1 MTARDPARVR
11 EAVVRALGAEH
22 VRAAAPPAD
31 AVDDRL
37 PAVVARPA
45 SAAEVAE
52 LLALAARE
60 GLAVI
65 PTGAG
70 TKRALGNLPERA
82 DVLLELGALAALHD
96 WSPRDGVLGAGAALG
111 VADAERLVAADAHT
125 LGGDWPVTG
134 RATLGGCAAAGRP
147 PLEADGPAGPRWSV
161 IAVEVAHP
169 DGTLRRHGARVAKN
183 VAGFDLVRLQVGALG
198 TLGVITE
205 LTIRAR
211 PRAARDLG
219 GASAAPSAIRAAALG
234 PDGRELAVVE
244 VRVPAGRL
252 PAQRDADVLRVDEPV
267 ASAAARER
275 FQRWLGEWRALTA
288 QARGL
293 AIVHS
298 APPAW
303 KRGLDVW
310 CGEPPAA
317 LAMMRELKALY
328 DPARVLNPGR
338 YVAGL

>member
-1 MTARDPARVR
+1 MTAREPERVR
-11 EAVVRALGAEH
+11 EAVARALGAER
-22 VRAAAPPAD
+22 VRAATAPSD

-37 PAVVARPA
+37 PAVVVRPA

-52 LLALAARE
+52 ILALAARE

-82 DVLLELGALAALHD
+82 DVLLDLGALAALRD
-96 WSPRDGVLGAGAALG
+96 WSPRDGVLGAGAALR
-111 VADAERLVAADAHT
+111 VADAQRVVAADAHT
-125 LGGDWPVTG
+125 LGRDWPVTG
-134 RATLGGCAAAGRP
+134 AATLGGCAAAGRP
-147 PLEADGPAGPRWSV
+147 PLDANGPAGPRWSV

-211 PRAARDLG
+211 PRAARGHGD
-219 GASAAPSAIRAAALG
+219 ASAGPSAIHALALG
-234 PDGRELAVVE
+234 PDRRELAIVE

-252 PAQRDADVLRVDEPV
+252 RAQRDADMLRVDEPV
-267 ASAAARER
+267 DSAAARER
-275 FQRWLGEWRALTA
+275 FQCWLGDWRALA
-288 QARGL
+288 GEAGGL
-293 AIVHS
+293 AIVLS

-303 KRGLDVW
+303 KQGLDVW

-317 LAMMRELKALY
+317 LSMMRKLKALY